1 VYIPIKYNV
10 RNLTARRGTILMTVA
25 SIAFVVLVYIGV
37 LSLAGGLD
45 AAFDASGD
53 PRNVIVL
60 RDGANAETESTF
72 PAERH
77 REMAALPG
85 VERDASGE
93 PLASG
98 ETLVLQILARRDGRE
113 SNVTLRGVEPSAF
126 AVRPKI
132 RIVEGRRFEPGRGE
146 VVVGKKLAERFP
158 ELELGKTVTFG
169 RIDFR
174 VVGLLDAEGGSFASE
189 VWGAVQDF
197 GDAFQRQNV
206 RSSSL
211 LRTASE
217 EEARALVARI
227 EADQRLNLAPRLET
241 EYYEQQTSS
250 TGAQFVVL
258 GTMLAVLM
266 AFGACFAAANTMY
279 AQVAARAKEI
289 GTLRALGFPRRA
301 ILGAFLLEAAFLGLA
316 AGVLGAVAALPLNGI
331 TAGTTNFVTF
341 SEISFSL
348 RTTPAV
354 LVQGIVLAVLTGLL
368 GGLVPAWG
376 ASRRPIAALL
386 RE

>member
-1 VYIPIKYNV
+1 MNIPLKYNV

-45 AAFDASGD
+45 AAFGASGD
-53 PRNVIVL
+53 PRNVLVL
-60 RDGANAETESTF
+60 RDGANAETESSF

-85 VERDASGE
+85 VERDAAGE

-98 ETLVLQILARRDGRE
+98 EVLILQILARKDGRE
-113 SNVTLRGVEPSAF
+113 SNVTLRGIEPAAF
-126 AVRPKI
+126 AVRPRI

-146 VVVGKKLAERFP
+146 VVVGRKLAERFP
-158 ELELGKTVTFG
+158 ELELGKVVTFG

-227 EADQRLNLAPRLET
+227 EADQRLNLAARLET
-241 EYYEQQTSS
+241 EYFEQQTRS

-258 GTMLAVLM
+258 GTVLAVLM

-279 AQVAARAKEI
+279 AQVAARAREI

-316 AGVLGAVAALPLNGI
+316 AGVLGAVAALPLNGV

-354 LVQGIVLAVLTGLL
+354 LVQGIVLAVLTGVF

-386 RE
+386 RD

>member
-1 VYIPIKYNV
+1 VNIPLKYNV

-37 LSLAGGLD
+37 LSLAGGLR

-53 PRNVIVL
+53 PRNVLVL
-60 RDGANAETESTF
+60 RDGANAETESSF

-85 VERDASGE
+85 VERDAAGE

-98 ETLVLQILARRDGRE
+98 EILILQILARKDGRE
-113 SNVTLRGVEPSAF
+113 SNVTLRGIEPSAF

-132 RIVEGRRFEPGRGE
+132 RIVDGRRFEPGRGE

-158 ELELGKTVTFG
+158 ELELGKVVTFG

-174 VVGLLDAEGGSFASE
+174 VVGLLDADGGSFTSE

-227 EADQRLNLAPRLET
+227 EADQRLNLAARLET
-241 EYYEQQTSS
+241 EYYEQQTRS
-250 TGAQFVVL
+250 TGTQFVVL
-258 GTMLAVLM
+258 GTVLAALM

-301 ILGAFLLEAAFLGLA
+301 ILGAFLLEAAFLGFA
-316 AGVLGAVAALPLNGI
+316 AGVLGAIASLPLNGI

-354 LVQGIVLAVLTGLL
+354 LVQGVGLAVLTGVL

-386 RE
+386 RD

>member
-1 VYIPIKYNV
+1 VNIPIKYNV

-266 AFGACFAAANTMY
+266 AFGACFAAAYTMY